1 MDNQEIKD
9 ERPRFEVNDPPV
21 DWSREEAAFE
31 QVRARL
37 FRDYPGQ
44 FVILRFDEVVGPFPT
59 YEEAIEEAYR
69 RFGLQTVDV
78 PRYYREGRDRFH
90 ALRRRSSLGQKTR
103 LTFPPVKDHGY
114 IHRISCRD
122 GCSPERAFG
131 SSARR
136 RHGIGETPQEAA
148 RVDVRLGRQHDAER
162 LTIRIDPAERTSSAQ
177 WP

>member
-69 RFGLQTVDV
+69 RFGFK
-78 PRYYREGRDRFH
+78 RWM
-90 ALRRRSSLGQKTR
+90 
-103 LTFPPVKDHGY
+103 
-114 IHRISCRD
+114 CRD
-122 GCSPERAFG
+122 ITEKDEIVFMPYV
-131 SSARR
+131 
-136 RHGIGETPQEAA
+136 
-148 RVDVRLGRQHDAER
+148 VDHPSVKRLD
-162 LTIRIDPAERTSSAQ
+162 
-177 WP
+177 